1 MERESVIIKAVN
13 LLTLVV
19 VWGTYYVATKISLSA
34 FSVIFNGIFIRTFV
48 LFFMLLVG
56 AILRR
61 NGELLKVRYIFLRLL
76 LIGLL
81 GFALDITA
89 FLGFKYSTAS
99 KGAVLLR
106 TDVLFSAFISLFF
119 GEIPGLLDIIAMV
132 FMLLGVGLVSNAQ
145 NLLKLSQGDVFFL
158 LSAFFISL
166 NAFVIRSVQEDKRN
180 PGTDFVI
187 AFYNNLFTLVFFSLF
202 SLKSLL
208 HEVIDNFRLLGINI
222 PTLGLISAGMF
233 QYLIYVVY
241 YRNLRLFP
249 VWLVRTSL
257 LFMPVYVLI
266 VMSFFGESITGKQLI
281 GVVVILV
288 GAFLLTMNNQFIK
301 QRRQARR

>member
-1 MERESVIIKAVN
+1 MERESMTIKALS
-13 LLTLVV
+13 LLILVV
-19 VWGTYYVATKISLSA
+19 VWGTYYVATKLALSA

-48 LFFMLLVG
+48 LFLMLLVG
-56 AILRR
+56 ALLRR
-61 NGELLKVRYIFLRLL
+61 NGELLKVKYIFTRLL

-119 GEIPGLLDIIAMV
+119 GEIPRLLDIISMV
-132 FMLLGVGLVSNAQ
+132 LMLFGVVLVSNAQ

-166 NAFVIRSVQEDKRN
+166 NAFVIRSVQGDKRN

-187 AFYNNLFTLVFFSLF
+187 AFYNNFFTLVFFSLF
-202 SLKSLL
+202 SLKSLP
-208 HEVIDNFRLLGINI
+208 HEIFNNLRLLDVNI
-222 PTLGLISAGMF
+222 PTLGLIAAGMC
-233 QYLIYVVY
+233 QYLIYVSY

-288 GAFLLTMNNQFIK
+288 GAFLLTMNNQFITQGK
-301 QRRQARR
+301 QARR

>member
-1 MERESVIIKAVN
+1 MERESVTIKALS
-13 LLTLVV
+13 LLILVV
-19 VWGTYYVATKISLSA
+19 VWGTYYVATKLALSA

-48 LFFMLLVG
+48 LFLMLLVG
-56 AILRR
+56 AVLRR
-61 NGELLKVRYIFLRLL
+61 TGELLKVRYIFTRLL

-119 GEIPGLLDIIAMV
+119 GEIPGLLDIISMAL
-132 FMLLGVGLVSNAQ
+132 MLFGVVLVSNAQ

-187 AFYNNLFTLVFFSLF
+187 AFYNNFFTLVFFSLF
-202 SLKSLL
+202 SFKSLL
-208 HEVIDNFRLLGINI
+208 YELVGNFRLVGINI
-222 PTLGLISAGMF
+222 PTLGLIAAGMF

-241 YRNLRLFP
+241 YKNLRLFP

-257 LFMPVYVLI
+257 LFMPVYVLF

-301 QRRQARR
+301 QGKQARR